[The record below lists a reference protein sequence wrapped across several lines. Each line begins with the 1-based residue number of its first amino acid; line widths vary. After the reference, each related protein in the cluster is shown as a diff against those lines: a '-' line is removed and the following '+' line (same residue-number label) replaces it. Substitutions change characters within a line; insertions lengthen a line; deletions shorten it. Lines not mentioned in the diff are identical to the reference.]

1 MKNIASL
8 LVVFTLT
15 AFTHA
20 ETLLEQA
27 KLSVDDKIPTETQEL
42 KITADKKIIQKEAGI
57 AIIENPHLLVISSD
71 KKVAPKKYKFA
82 ALTIKKYI
90 SGTQLSEPF
99 SSSDLNRIDAALCK
113 AYGYFL
119 LKSDKSYQADPQF
132 LKETSIDYS
141 AGDPAAKLNNA
152 ETFASY
158 KNGKLRIVNVTALLE
173 NAERNESNRFS
184 GFVYKKLAC
193 SLTEE
198 KE

>member
-1 MKNIASL
+1 MKNIAYL

-15 AFTHA
+15 AFAQA

-71 KKVAPKKYKFA
+71 KTVANKKYKFA
-82 ALTIKKYI
+82 ELTVKKYLL
-90 SGTQLSEPF
+90 GTNISEPF
-99 SSSDLNRIDAALCK
+99 SSSGMNAISASLCK
-113 AYGYFL
+113 AYGYFQ

-132 LKETSIDYS
+132 IKELYIDYRS
-141 AGDPAAKLNNA
+141 GDPAAKLNLS
-152 ETFASY
+152 ETFATY
-158 KNGKLRIVNVTALLE
+158 KNEKLRIVNATALLE
-173 NAERNESNRFS
+173 NVAKDESNRFS
-184 GFVYKKLAC
+184 GFIYKKLAC